1 MIKTVYLLFRKN
13 FLLILLLLIGIC
25 LRSYNWQNY
34 VLNFDQV
41 QILTNA
47 ESILQG
53 KLTLIGPR
61 TGPASTFTGPLIY
74 YATVPFLFVFGNIHS
89 TVILPVLISFITGV
103 ALYFLAKHYQTTK
116 SALIIVAIW
125 SISPLFLKIDRT
137 FWNPNL
143 SLLAF
148 SLVVW
153 PIYFATKPKKL
164 DLALIAL
171 GSFLA
176 YQAHFSA
183 FLLIP
188 TVFLFALIFKR
199 PKEIFFASCL
209 GLGISLLPTIIFD
222 LRHGFINISGIL
234 SLFSN
239 EASGFNL
246 INLLRNIYNNTKFT
260 LDVFGRLVLYG
271 KNSTI
276 RQVIGLL
283 LILATFFIR
292 FRKEKAL
299 FFKLLFWPILVI
311 ILMSFYQGEIPE
323 YYLVIGLPPL
333 MLVLALTFTKFS
345 RQLLLLMFLLFSIF
359 NYSYLKSSIITRDRE
374 FTLGNSV
381 AIKNDVLRIDQEH
394 EIKEIIYLIPHASDL
409 GLKYLIE
416 PAITKKENGKSIKI
430 VYPANENNNLFSEHG
445 KIGIQLE

>member
-1 MIKTVYLLFRKN
+1 MLKCLCYKIKKN
-13 FLLILLLLIGIC
+13 RLFLLVLFIGIFV
-25 LRSYNWQNY
+25 RSYNWKNY
-34 VLNFDQV
+34 GLNFDQV
-41 QILTNA
+41 QILSNA

-74 YATVPFLFVFGNIHS
+74 YATAPFIFFFGNIYS

-103 ALYFLAKHYQTTK
+103 ALYFLAKHYQTK
-116 SALIIVAIW
+116 KLALIIVAIW

-148 SLVVW
+148 SLVIW
-153 PIYFATKPKKL
+153 PIYFAKKPKKL
-164 DLALIAL
+164 DFALIAL

-176 YQAHFSA
+176 YQSHFSA

-188 TVFLFALIFKR
+188 IVFLFVLIFKR
-199 PKEIFFASCL
+199 PKEIFFASCV

-222 LRHGFINISGIL
+222 LRHGFINMSGIIN
-234 SLFSN
+234 LFSN
-239 EASGFNL
+239 EASGFDL

-260 LDVFGRLVLYG
+260 LDVFGRLLLYG
-271 KNSTI
+271 KNSAI
-276 RQVIGLL
+276 RQVIGLMI
-283 LILATFFIR
+283 ILAAFFIR
-292 FRKEKAL
+292 FRKEKTL

-323 YYLVIGLPPL
+323 YYLVVGLPPL

-359 NYSYLKSSIITRDRE
+359 NFSYFKRSIVVDDLE

-381 AIKNDVLRIDQEH
+381 AIKNDLLRINQEH
-394 EIKEIIYLIPHASDL
+394 EIKEIIYLIPHPSDL

-416 PAITKKENGKSIKI
+416 PIIAKRENGKSIKI
-430 VYPANENNNLFSEHG
+430 VYPAKENNNLFSEHG